1 VTSLCRVMEVSRSGY
16 YKYIKGLG
24 ILKEDLE
31 EKLLVEIRALHKLSD
46 KSYGSRSLSK
56 GLKGLGYSVGRYQ
69 ARRLMRKAGVESKQ
83 RRRYKVTTQSNH
95 PLPIASNI
103 LNREFNVK
111 APNKVWLADITYLR
125 TQEGWLY
132 LAAVLDTYSRRIVG
146 WSIAPHM
153 REELVGD
160 ALRMAI
166 GRRQP
171 EAGLLHHSD
180 RGCQYASEKYQRFL
194 NKHGIIVSMSR
205 KGNCWDNS
213 VMERFFGSL
222 KSERTDGKNY
232 VTYEEAKA
240 DIIDYIEM
248 FYNSVRL
255 HSTLNYLSPIQFEN
269 INQSFCN

>member
-1 VTSLCRVMEVSRSGY
+1 MEVSRSGY

-46 KSYGSRSLSK
+46 KSYGSRSISN

-132 LAAVLDTYSRRIVG
+132 LAAVLDSYSRRIVG

-180 RGCQYASEKYQRFL
+180 RGCQYVSEKYQRFL